1 MSKFTQNIQE
11 RKGFI
16 YNINF
21 GLSVYRVAQL
31 RYVCGFLC
39 AILMFYFSVSDKILK
54 NQVQS
59 NIISYFSDTVSFCYF
74 PIHRMQASV
83 SFFLDVIDVYGENK
97 RLKKDN
103 DMMQEYILTKGYFD
117 IRQESAEKVLSE
129 SLKLNG
135 TIKHAS
141 VAYISRNASV
151 AFLDIGGISEKVKIN
166 SAVLCGGG
174 LAGRVVGIENNLAKV
189 LMVDNSE
196 SFIPIG
202 IAQTGVRGI
211 LHGLGKANSGLI
223 LMENDIAKIGDV
235 VYAMSDDEFFK
246 SQIPIGSVASADNG
260 KYLVKTICDP
270 YRLNYMTIIL

>member
-21 GLSVYRVAQL
+21 GLSVYRIAQL

-39 AILMFYFSVSDKILK
+39 AILMFYFSISEKALK
-54 NQVQS
+54 NQLQS
-59 NIISYFSDTVSFCYF
+59 NIINYFADTVSFCYF
-74 PIHRMQASV
+74 PIRGINASV
-83 SFFLDVIDVYGENK
+83 NFFVDVIDVYRENK

-103 DMMQEYILTKGYFD
+103 DMMQEYILTRGYFD
-117 IRQESAEKVLSE
+117 IRKESAEKVLSE

-135 TIKHAS
+135 SIKQAP
-141 VAYISRNASV
+141 VAYISRNASI
-151 AFLDIGGISEKVKIN
+151 AFLDISSISEKVYIN
-166 SAVLCGGG
+166 AAVLCGGG
-174 LAGRVVGIENNLAKV
+174 LAGRVISVENNLAKV

-202 IAQTGVRGI
+202 VAQSGVRGI
-211 LHGLGKANSGLI
+211 LHGLGKSNSGLI
-223 LMENDIAKIGDV
+223 LMENDVAKVGDV
-235 VYAMSDDEFFK
+235 VYVMSDDEFFK
-246 SQIPIGSVASADNG
+246 SQIPIGSVASANNG